1 MPDTVILPGGLEVER
16 TYVPNVAFLDGL
28 AKQGV
33 PNTIGPGRVAPE
45 KKSVIQAAAEAV
57 GEVVKPKAKRG
68 PKPKTSE

>member
-1 MPDTVILPGGLEVER
+1 MADTVTLPGGLVVER
-16 TYVPNVAFLDGL
+16 TYVPNPFLAGL

-33 PNTIGPGRVAPE
+33 ANSTGASRVAPE

-68 PKPKTSE
+68 PKPKTTSA